1 MQGQS
6 RCYAGAVPEHERSI
20 LAMISIIIP
29 VYNEE
34 RIIRKVLG
42 GLQYG
47 DSIEVIVVDGGSRDR
62 TVEFAAQYPVKV
74 IQSIKNRAV
83 QMNKG
88 AEASSGDMLLFLHAD
103 CLLEEGSL
111 KAIQDSLRDGYDGG
125 CLCQRINS
133 TNFIFRCIEASG
145 SLRAKCLKVFYG
157 DQAIFVRKDIF
168 LKVGGF
174 DNIPLFEDILFS
186 KKIKKEGKTMVLNKK
201 VFVSPRRWEENGI
214 VKATFINWLLTFGFL
229 LNVPYDRLKKLYH
242 DIR

>member
-1 MQGQS
+1 M
-6 RCYAGAVPEHERSI
+6 
-20 LAMISIIIP
+20 LSIIIP

-34 RIIRKVLG
+34 KIIRKVLG